1 MVGFANS
8 RRIVVAI
15 LCVAALVGSAC
26 SGDDSASPAENT
38 AQAETTT
45 STTAAPSAPLKILV
59 SNDDGV
65 DSEGLDLL
73 VEALGTIP
81 NVELTVVAPASNQS
95 GTSDRTTPGGAT
107 FADSAT
113 ASGVAAVAVDG
124 FPADAVRVALD
135 DLGLDPDVVV
145 SGINEG
151 QNVGPVAGLSGTVG
165 VARTA
170 VRDGIPAVAVSGGLV
185 YDADQF
191 AVGANLVVMWIEE
204 NRQALVDRTM
214 PVEVIS
220 FNIPACD
227 VGDMGEVIDVELA
240 TEIPE
245 GANIFESTC
254 DPSGP
259 PPADDVLAI
268 IAGFPS
274 RTVVPADIESI
285 TPG

>member
-1 MVGFANS
+1 MVGFTHS
-8 RRIVVAI
+8 RRVVVAI

-65 DSEGLDLL
+65 DGEGLDLL
-73 VEALGTIP
+73 VEELATIP

-95 GTSDRTTPGGAT
+95 GTSDRTTPGGASFT
-107 FADSAT
+107 DSAT

-135 DLGLDPDVVV
+135 DLDLDPDLVV

-151 QNVGPVAGLSGTVG
+151 QNVGPFAGLSGTVG

-170 VRDGIPAVAVSGGLV
+170 VRDGIPAVAVSAGLAYV
-185 YDADQF
+185 EDQF
-191 AVGANLVVMWIEE
+191 AVGAALVVAWIEE

-214 PVEVIS
+214 PAEVIS

-227 VGDMGEVIDVELA
+227 PDDMGDVVEVPLA
-240 TEIPE
+240 TDFPD
-245 GANIFESTC
+245 GVNVFESSC

-259 PPADDVLAI
+259 VPADDVLAI
-268 IAGFPS
+268 VAGFPT
-274 RTVVPADIESI
+274 RTVVPADIESV
-285 TPG
+285 TP

>member
-1 MVGFANS
+1 MVTMLS
-8 RRIVVAI
+8 MTCRRA
-15 LCVAALVGSAC
+15 LAAATISVLALTGAAC
-26 SGDDSASPAENT
+26 SSDDGGET
-38 AQAETTT
+38 AAPEEST
-45 STTAAPSAPLKILV
+45 STTVAQQETLTILV

-73 VEALGTIP
+73 VEALATIP
-81 NVELTVVAPASNQS
+81 NVELTVVAPATNQS
-95 GTSDRTTPGGAT
+95 GTSDRTTPGGVT
-107 FADSAT
+107 SAASTT
-113 ASGVAAVAVDG
+113 ASGVEAVAVDG

-135 DLGLDPDVVV
+135 ELDLDPDLVV

-151 QNVGPVAGLSGTVG
+151 QNVGPLAGLSGTVG

-170 VRDGIPAVAVSGGLV
+170 VRDGIPAVAVSGGLA
-185 YDADQF
+185 YDTGQF

-214 PVEVIS
+214 PVEVVS

-227 VGDMGEVIDVELA
+227 VGDMGEVVDVELA

-245 GANIFESTC
+245 GANVFESAC

-268 IAGFPS
+268 MAGFPS
-274 RTVVPADIESI
+274 RTVVPADIESVI
-285 TPG
+285 PG

>member
-1 MVGFANS
+1 MVTMFS
-8 RRIVVAI
+8 MTCRRA
-15 LCVAALVGSAC
+15 LAAATISVLALTGAAC
-26 SGDDSASPAENT
+26 SSDDGGETAASVES
-38 AQAETTT
+38 T
-45 STTAAPSAPLKILV
+45 STTVAQQETLTILV

-73 VEALGTIP
+73 VEALATIP
-81 NVELTVVAPASNQS
+81 NVELTVVAPATNQS
-95 GTSDRTTPGGAT
+95 GTSDRTTPGGVT
-107 FADSAT
+107 SAASTT
-113 ASGVAAVAVDG
+113 ASGVEAVAVDG
-124 FPADAVRVALD
+124 FPADAVRFALD
-135 DLGLDPDVVV
+135 ELDLDPDLVV

-151 QNVGPVAGLSGTVG
+151 QNVGPLAGLSGTVG

-170 VRDGIPAVAVSGGLV
+170 VRDGIPAVAVSGGLA
-185 YDADQF
+185 YDTDQF

-214 PVEVIS
+214 PVEVVS

-227 VGDMGEVIDVELA
+227 VGDMGEVVDVELA

-245 GANIFESTC
+245 GANVFESAC

-268 IAGFPS
+268 MAGFPS

>member
-1 MVGFANS
+1 MFS
-8 RRIVVAI
+8 TTCRRALAVATI
-15 LCVAALVGSAC
+15 SVLALTGAAC
-26 SGDDSASPAENT
+26 SSDDGGETAASVES
-38 AQAETTT
+38 T
-45 STTAAPSAPLKILV
+45 STTVAQQETLTILV

-73 VEALGTIP
+73 VEALATIP
-81 NVELTVVAPASNQS
+81 NVELTVVAPATNQS
-95 GTSDRTTPGGAT
+95 GTSDRTTPGGVT
-107 FADSAT
+107 SAASTT
-113 ASGVAAVAVDG
+113 ASGVEAIAVDG

-135 DLGLDPDVVV
+135 ELDLDPDLVV

-151 QNVGPVAGLSGTVG
+151 QNVGPLAGLSGTVG

-170 VRDGIPAVAVSGGLV
+170 VRDGIPAVAVSGGLA
-185 YDADQF
+185 YDTDQF

-214 PVEVIS
+214 PVEVVS

-227 VGDMGEVIDVELA
+227 VGDMGEVVDVELA

-245 GANIFESTC
+245 GANVFESAC

-259 PPADDVLAI
+259 PPTDDVLAI
-268 IAGFPS
+268 MAGFPS